1 MKHVKKT
8 KKTSWIPFVRSLH
21 WMSSAICLV
30 AVFLFAVTGITL
42 NHADSIKA
50 NPSVST
56 IEKILPE
63 NLLSQVS
70 GVDEKKQPL
79 SEHLIDWFDEQADLD
94 IPEKSAEW
102 NSDEIYLALAKPGGD
117 AWLSI
122 NRETGEWIYEET
134 SRGWIAY
141 LNDLHKGRNTSEA
154 WRWFMDFVSV
164 CCLIFCLSGFW
175 LLWRYSA
182 NRRSTYPLLLLGVIA
197 PWVILIISMH

>member
-1 MKHVKKT
+1 MTHVKKSP
-8 KKTSWIPFVRSLH
+8 KKSWLPFIRSLH

-42 NHADSIKA
+42 NHADAIKA
-50 NPSVST
+50 DPSVST
-56 IEKILPE
+56 TEKTLPNNLLPE
-63 NLLSQVS
+63 VS
-70 GVDEKKQPL
+70 GSDEKQQPL
-79 SEHLIDWFDEQADLD
+79 PNILIEWFDDEARLD
-94 IPEKSAEW
+94 IPTKSAEW
-102 NSDEIYLALAKPGGD
+102 NSDEIYLALPKPGGD

-122 NRETGEWIYEET
+122 NRETGDWVYEET

-175 LLWRYSA
+175 LLWRYSG
-182 NRRSTYPLLLLGVIA
+182 NRRSTYPILLLGVIA

>member
-1 MKHVKKT
+1 
-8 KKTSWIPFVRSLH
+8 
-21 WMSSAICLV
+21 MSSAICLV

-42 NHADSIKA
+42 NHADSIEA
-50 NPSVST
+50 DPSIST
-56 IEKILPE
+56 IEKTLPE
-63 NLLSQVS
+63 NLLTEIS
-70 GVDEKKQPL
+70 GSDEKQHPL
-79 SEHLIDWFDEQADLD
+79 SNNIIQWFEDEAKLD
-94 IPEKSAEW
+94 IPEKTAEW
-102 NSDEIYLALAKPGGD
+102 SNDEIYLGLPKPGGD

-122 NRETGEWIYEET
+122 NRETGEWTYEET

-175 LLWRYSA
+175 LLWRYSG
-182 NRRSTYPLLLLGVIA
+182 NRRSTYPILLIGVIA